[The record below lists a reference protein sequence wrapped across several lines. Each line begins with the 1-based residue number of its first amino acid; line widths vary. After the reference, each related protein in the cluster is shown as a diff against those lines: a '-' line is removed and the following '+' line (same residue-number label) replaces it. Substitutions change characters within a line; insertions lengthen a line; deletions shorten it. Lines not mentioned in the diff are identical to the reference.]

1 MESKKGLSFII
12 LVVSFI
18 LTTGCSGLKITPAGV
33 NTPPNGIRVY
43 PPKTYLFVN
52 DSGAGTIAYLPDYQN
67 GYDIKPK
74 AFLMKQEFTMKM
86 TGGQI
91 TELTDNQD
99 PTAVL
104 ALIQGVAQK
113 AMEAVN
119 PIPVSADTISVKLPP
134 GIYVLNKETGNFDPI
149 LLNTPPG
156 VQRQQ

>member
-1 MESKKGLSFII
+1 
-12 LVVSFI
+12 
-18 LTTGCSGLKITPAGV
+18 
-33 NTPPNGIRVY
+33 
-43 PPKTYLFVN
+43 VN
-52 DSGAGTIAYLPDYQN
+52 DSGSGTIAHLPDYRN

-113 AMEAVN
+113 AMEAA
-119 PIPVSADTISVKLPP
+119 IPKPVAAETVSVKLPP
-134 GIYVLNKETGNFDPI
+134 GIYVLDKETGNFDPI
-149 LLNTPPG
+149 LLNTTPG
-156 VQRQQ
+156 VQKQK